1 MTKDTI
7 ISDKLPAPK
16 GPYSPAIR
24 ANGFVFVSGQGPL
37 DPKTGEVFRGDIGEQ
52 TRLVLENIRAI
63 LAAAGSSL
71 HEVVKTNVYLT
82 DIADFAAMNEVY
94 ATFFPSEPPLDFA
107 RGGPTTLRGDP
118 EPVVP
123 RLRSGRPRVGR
134 GVEGPPAR
142 TTIQAAALPL
152 GISVEIDVI
161 ALA

>member
-1 MTKDTI
+1 MTKYPI
-7 ISDKLPAPK
+7 ISDKLPAPR

-37 DPKTGEVFRGDIGEQ
+37 DPKTGEVFRGDIREQ

-63 LAAAGSSL
+63 LAAAGSSP
-71 HEVVKTNVYLT
+71 HKVVKTNVYLT

-94 ATFFPSEPPLDFA
+94 ATFFPSEPP
-107 RGGPTTLRGDP
+107 
-118 EPVVP
+118 
-123 RLRSGRPRVGR
+123 
-134 GVEGPPAR
+134 AR

-161 ALA
+161 ALQ